1 MKAKNIS
8 WLVLVL
14 ILTVL
19 SVFFVYPKAPIGG
32 YISQYMPWK
41 LGLDLVG
48 GSYLV
53 YEVDMSNVAS
63 TDRDSVINGLRD
75 VIEKRVNM
83 FGVAEPR
90 ITTSRAGEN
99 YRLNVE
105 LAGIKDIN
113 QAINQIGATPFLQ
126 FAEVSQVDVPATA
139 TTTATKAQKL
149 SLTELDGRYIKGAQL
164 TLSDLG
170 QPLVS
175 IEFNDEGAKIFEAIT
190 ARNIQKPLAI
200 FLDGL
205 SIIDTNGDKK
215 IDSNDLYAP
224 TIEERIPGGRA
235 QISGIRDVKEAQLL
249 VERFNAG
256 ALPAPIKL
264 INQQTVSASLGQ
276 DSLQKTILAGI
287 WGTLAVMLF
296 MMIYYHGLGFFAS
309 IALFIYIALSLAVF
323 KVFNVTMSLAGIAG
337 FVLSIGMAVDANVLI
352 FERTREEMKKGLQ
365 KSTSL
370 DEGFRRAWTSIRD
383 SNLTTILTTIILYN
397 FTSGFVKGFALTLLI
412 GVLVSMFTAISVT
425 RNLLRIFYTKNNH

>member
-1 MKAKNIS
+1 MKAKNLSLFI
-8 WLVLVL
+8 LVLM
-14 ILTVL
+14 LTVL

-53 YEVDMSNVAS
+53 YEVDMSNIAS
-63 TDRDSVINGLRD
+63 TDKDSVINGLRD
-75 VIEKRVNM
+75 VIEKRVNL

-105 LAGIKDIN
+105 LAGIKDIKE
-113 QAINQIGATPFLQ
+113 AINQIGATPFLQ
-126 FAEVSQVDVPATA
+126 FAEVNQIEIPATA
-139 TTTATKAQKL
+139 SSTATQ
-149 SLTELDGRYIKGAQL
+149 SQEFIPSELNGRYIKGAQL

-170 QPLVS
+170 LPLVS
-175 IEFNDEGAKIFEAIT
+175 IEFNDEGAKIFEELT
-190 ARNIQKPLAI
+190 RKNIGKPLAI
-200 FLDGL
+200 FLDNNL
-205 SIIDTNGDKK
+205 IS
-215 IDSNDLYAP
+215 AP
-224 TIEERIPGGRA
+224 KVNEAISGGRA
-235 QISGIRDVKEAQLL
+235 QITGINDAKEAQIL

-276 DSLQKTILAGI
+276 DSLQKTIMAGL

-296 MMIYYHGLGFFAS
+296 MILYYHGLGFFAS
-309 IALFIYIALSLAVF
+309 IALFIYIALTLAVF

-337 FVLSIGMAVDANVLI
+337 FILSIGMAVDANVLI

>member
-1 MKAKNIS
+1 MKAKNLSLFI
-8 WLVLVL
+8 LVL

-19 SVFFVYPKAPIGG
+19 AVFFVYPKAPIGG
-32 YISQYMPWK
+32 YISQYLPWR

-53 YEVDMSNVAS
+53 YEVDMSAVS
-63 TDRDSVINGLRD
+63 SSDKDSVINGLRD
-75 VIEKRVNM
+75 VIEKRVNL

-105 LAGIKDIN
+105 LAGIKDVKE
-113 QAINQIGATPFLQ
+113 AINQIGETPFLQ
-126 FAEVSQVDVPATA
+126 FAEVKQVEDSQEFIP
-139 TTTATKAQKL
+139 
-149 SLTELDGRYIKGAQL
+149 SELNGRYIKGAQL

-175 IEFNDEGAKIFEAIT
+175 IEFNDEGAKLFEELT
-190 ARNIQKPLAI
+190 RKNIGKPVAI
-200 FLDGL
+200 FLDNNL
-205 SIIDTNGDKK
+205 IS
-215 IDSNDLYAP
+215 AP
-224 TIEERIPGGRA
+224 RVNEAISGGRA
-235 QISGIRDVKEAQLL
+235 QITGINDAKEAKLL

-276 DSLQKTILAGI
+276 DSLQKTIMAGL

-296 MMIYYHGLGFFAS
+296 MVLYYHGLGFFAS
-309 IALFIYIALSLAVF
+309 IALFIYIALTLAVF
-323 KVFNVTMSLAGIAG
+323 KVFSVTMSLAGIAG
-337 FVLSIGMAVDANVLI
+337 FILSIGMAVDANVLI
-352 FERTREEMKKGLQ
+352 FERTIEEMKKGLQ

-383 SNLTTILTTIILYN
+383 SNFTTILTTIILYN

-412 GVLVSMFTAISVT
+412 GVLVSMFTAITVT
-425 RNLLRIFYTKNNH
+425 RNLLRIFYTKNQSSISNH

>member
-1 MKAKNIS
+1 M
-8 WLVLVL
+8 
-14 ILTVL
+14 LTVL
-19 SVFFVYPKAPIGG
+19 AVFFVYPKAPIGG

-53 YEVDMSNVAS
+53 YEVDMSAISS
-63 TDRDSVINGLRD
+63 TDKDSVINGLRD
-75 VIEKRVNM
+75 VIEKRVNL

-105 LAGIKDIN
+105 LAGIKDIKE
-113 QAINQIGATPFLQ
+113 AINQIGETPFLQ
-126 FAEVSQVDVPATA
+126 FAEVELVEVPATA
-139 TTTATKAQKL
+139 STTATQNTKL
-149 SLTELDGRYIKGAQL
+149 NLTDLDGRYIKGAQL

-170 QPLVS
+170 QPQVS
-175 IEFNDEGAKIFEAIT
+175 LEFNDEGAKIFEEIT
-190 ARNIQKPLAI
+190 KRNVGRPLAI
-200 FLDGL
+200 FLDGR
-205 SIIDTNGDKK
+205 SIIDTDGDGK
-215 IDSNDLYAP
+215 ITETDFYAP
-224 TIEERIPGGRA
+224 RISEVISGGRA
-235 QISGIRDVKEAQLL
+235 QITGINDAKEAQML

-276 DSLQKTILAGI
+276 DSLQKTIMAGL

-296 MMIYYHGLGFFAS
+296 MVLYYHGLGFFAS
-309 IALFIYIALSLAVF
+309 IALFIYVALTLAVF
-323 KVFNVTMSLAGIAG
+323 KVFSVTMSLAGIAG
-337 FVLSIGMAVDANVLI
+337 FILSIGMAVDANVLI

-365 KSTSL
+365 KITSL

-425 RNLLRIFYTKNNH
+425 RNLLRIFYAKNQSSTSNH